1 MKPHHGVTL
10 IELLVTLSI
19 VVILATVA
27 APSLYHFVTSNR
39 LSSITTEFMGILGNA
54 RSEAVK
60 TSLPTI
66 VCASSDL
73 TNCTGSWSQG
83 WISFIDNDRSSSRTN
98 GDTYLRRNT
107 ALPDNYTANGSS
119 NTIIFERDGRTNA
132 DDTIVFCRG
141 SDESRAQAII
151 ITPTRPRIAST
162 ASNGKPIKQDG
173 TQIGT
178 CEAP

>member
-1 MKPHHGVTL
+1 MNKQYGVTL

-27 APSLYHFVTSNR
+27 VPGLQQFMTTNR
-39 LSSITTEFMGILGNA
+39 LSGITTEFMGILNSA
-54 RSEAVK
+54 RSEAIK

-66 VCASSDL
+66 VCASSDF
-73 TNCTGSWSQG
+73 TNCTGTWSSG

-107 ALPDNYTANGSS
+107 ALTDNYTANGTST
-119 NTIIFERDGRTNA
+119 TIIFERDGRANTDA
-132 DDTIVFCRG
+132 TMVFCRN
-141 SDESRAQAII
+141 SDEATAQAII

-162 ASNGKPIKQDG
+162 ASSGKPIKQDG
-173 TQIGT
+173 NQIGS